1 MSVLIFNQ
9 IIIKMRKVILTLFFV
24 AITNAVW
31 SQQES
36 VKSVDEVKKEVP
48 KIEFKEKIFN
58 FGTIVQGDTVEHI
71 FVFEN
76 VGTAPLKINS
86 ATGSCGCTIPSY
98 TKEAIAPGKKGEVL
112 VRFNSIGKLGAQN
125 KTVTLKT
132 NTIKETSSVV
142 LTLRGTVETAKSDGK

>member
-132 NTIKETSSVV
+132 NTIETSSVV